1 LLDIEQDLSQK
12 FYTAYL
18 SSMRALVL
26 LFDRVLYK
34 DHFIMLPG
42 DEIREKKHKNI
53 KHLIAIE
60 RNEDLNRRETRKFAG
75 LGPSVFKVD
84 FAKLMPEAYGADSK
98 EATPAK
104 EPEV

>member
-1 LLDIEQDLSQK
+1 
-12 FYTAYL
+12 
-18 SSMRALVL
+18 
-26 LFDRVLYK
+26 
-34 DHFIMLPG
+34 MLPG
-42 DEIREKKHKNI
+42 DEISEKKHKNI

-84 FAKLMPEAYGADSK
+84 FAKMMPEAYGADAK